1 MTIDWESVAVR
12 LFRADGQCYLLN
24 DHERDALLIAD
35 QDTPRDP
42 KEQEASAQNAFLI
55 QLQVG
60 LSIPRESELLSVGT
74 NPTGLVRGKLRCNLC
89 RGVRF
94 VDESD
99 GPVETV
105 VAQHFQVTHSG
116 QSTEDSTLWTFFGV
130 NEPVAQPS
138 ESM

>member
-35 QDTPRDP
+35 QDTPTGPGDR
-42 KEQEASAQNAFLI
+42 AARRQNAFL
-55 QLQVG
+55 VAFADM
-60 LSIPRESELLSVGT
+60 SILPKDELLGVKG
-74 NPTGLVRGKLRCNLC
+74 NPTGLVRGKVRCNLC

-105 VAQHFQVTHSG
+105 VAQHFQTNHSG
-116 QSTEDSTLWTFFGV
+116 QSTEDSSLWTFTPV
-130 NEPVAQPS
+130 DTPVAEPS